1 MSRPTFFSLLATLF
15 AFVICANAEDAW
27 KSKDPAQ
34 WSDQDVNQILNDSP
48 WSKQAAV
55 FGDRSGEDQGGRS
68 RGRMGGG
75 GVGFPG
81 GGPGVGGYPGAGN
94 PGGGGYPRG
103 GGYPGGGGYPT
114 GDEYPRG
121 GSRGG
126 GEGAAKQFTATV
138 RWESALPVQQALS
151 RTHGDQGAEKSE
163 SAAGQSAKQYVIGV
177 IGLPITSAR
186 FRRAD
191 SDDSDSD
198 SADSG
203 RPRGRDPEI
212 VREELMESTQL
223 VRKGK
228 PALRPTDVKINPK
241 DAPGEVR
248 FFFPAEERIDLS
260 DKEVSFETQ
269 VGPSKLEKKF
279 KLKDMTYQGKLEL

>member
-1 MSRPTFFSLLATLF
+1 MSRQAFFSLLATLF
-15 AFVICANAEDAW
+15 AFAACASAEDAW
-27 KSKDPAQ
+27 KSKDPPQ

-55 FGDRSGEDQGGRS
+55 FGDRSGEDQGGRG

-75 GVGFPG
+75 GVGLPG
-81 GGPGVGGYPGAGN
+81 GGPGGVGGYPGAGK
-94 PGGGGYPRG
+94 
-103 GGYPGGGGYPT
+103 PGGGGYPT

-126 GEGAAKQFTATV
+126 GEGAAKQFTATI

-151 RTHGDQGAEKSE
+151 RTRGDQGAEKSV
-163 SAAGQSAKQYVIGV
+163 SAARQPAKQYVIGV
-177 IGLPITSAR
+177 TGLPITSAR

-191 SDDSDSD
+191 SDDNDSD

-212 VREELMESTQL
+212 AREELMETTQL

-248 FFFPAEERIDLS
+248 FFFPAEERIDLN

-269 VGPSKLEKKF
+269 VGRSKLEKKF